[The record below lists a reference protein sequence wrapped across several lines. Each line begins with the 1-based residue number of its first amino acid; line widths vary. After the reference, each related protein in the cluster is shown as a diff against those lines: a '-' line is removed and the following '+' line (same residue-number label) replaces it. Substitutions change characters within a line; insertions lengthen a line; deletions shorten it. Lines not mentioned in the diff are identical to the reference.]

1 MFQQYMTSGALTPYT
16 MALFKAAND
25 VGGGLLSLLDAA
37 RLYAVDAEAID
48 QFLNDMREYDKFN
61 RGIKL

>member
-1 MFQQYMTSGALTPYT
+1 MFQKYMTSGALTPYT

-37 RLYAVDAEAID
+37 RLYAVDAEAIG
-48 QFLNDMREYDKFN
+48 QFLEEMKEYDKFN
-61 RGIKL
+61 RGIKR

>member
-16 MALFKAAND
+16 MALLRAAND

-37 RLYAVDAEAID
+37 RLYAVDTEALS
-48 QFLNDMREYDKFN
+48 QFLKEMREYDKFN
-61 RGIKL
+61 RGIK

>member
-48 QFLNDMREYDKFN
+48 QFLNEIREDDKFN
-61 RGIKL
+61 RGIKR

>member
-1 MFQQYMTSGALTPYT
+1 MTPYT

-37 RLYAVDAEAID
+37 RLYAVDTEALS
-48 QFLNDMREYDKFN
+48 QFLKEMREYDKFN
-61 RGIKL
+61 RGIK

>member
-1 MFQQYMTSGALTPYT
+1 MFQQYMTGGALTPYT

-37 RLYAVDAEAID
+37 RLYAVDTEALS
-48 QFLNDMREYDKFN
+48 QFLKEMREYDKFN
-61 RGIKL
+61 RGIK

>member
-1 MFQQYMTSGALTPYT
+1 MFQKYMTSGVLTPYT

-37 RLYAVDAEAID
+37 RLYAVEADEID
-48 QFLNDMREYDKFN
+48 QFMSDLKEYDKFN
-61 RGIKL
+61 RGIK

>member
-37 RLYAVDAEAID
+37 RLYAVDAEVID
-48 QFLNDMREYDKFN
+48 QFLNEMREYDKFN
-61 RGIKL
+61 RGIK

>member
-1 MFQQYMTSGALTPYT
+1 

-48 QFLNDMREYDKFN
+48 QFLSELKEYDKFN
-61 RGIKL
+61 RGVKR

>member
-25 VGGGLLSLLDAA
+25 VGGGLLSLLEAA
-37 RLYAVDAEAID
+37 RLYAVDAEAIN

-61 RGIKL
+61 TGIK

>member
-25 VGGGLLSLLDAA
+25 VGGGLLSLLEAA
-37 RLYAVDAEAID
+37 RLYAVDAEAIN

-61 RGIKL
+61 RGIK